1 MSVITRLVPPIFV
14 LLWSSAFI
22 SAKYGLPDADPI
34 TFLFVR
40 FLLVVLAFG
49 VIAVVLRSK
58 WPTDPRQIA
67 HIAVFGALVQGAYL
81 SGVFLAISKG
91 LPAGIAS
98 LIVGLQPILTALLA
112 SQLLS
117 ERVRPRQWLG
127 LALGVSGVVLVLWER
142 ANLNEIQPV
151 GVVLCLGSLLCIS
164 YGTIHQKRYCW
175 NMDLVS
181 GGLIQAVTACIV
193 TGVAAFILEPMRVH
207 WSLEFSLALAWLVVG
222 VSLGAFSLLITMIK
236 RGEAVKVISLFYMVP
251 PVTAVMAWMAFGE
264 ELGLIAY
271 AGIVVTTIGVA
282 LVVRQQKPGT

>member
-127 LALGVSGVVLVLWER
+127 LALGVSGVVLVLW
-142 ANLNEIQPV
+142 
-151 GVVLCLGSLLCIS
+151 
-164 YGTIHQKRYCW
+164 
-175 NMDLVS
+175 
-181 GGLIQAVTACIV
+181 
-193 TGVAAFILEPMRVH
+193 
-207 WSLEFSLALAWLVVG
+207 
-222 VSLGAFSLLITMIK
+222 
-236 RGEAVKVISLFYMVP
+236 
-251 PVTAVMAWMAFGE
+251 
-264 ELGLIAY
+264 
-271 AGIVVTTIGVA
+271 
-282 LVVRQQKPGT
+282 